1 MMMNETKSIGG
12 CLDNIHAFLSVLA
25 EVLEHDESDAARYH
39 LVQLAR
45 RDLDYL
51 IENLPPSQRS
61 ATGFV
66 PAD

>member
-1 MMMNETKSIGG
+1 MMMNETQSIGG
-12 CLDNIHAFLSVLA
+12 CLDNIRAFLGILA

-39 LVQLAR
+39 IAQLAR
-45 RDLDYL
+45 RELDYL

-61 ATGFV
+61 ATGFI